1 MDAETPIATLAD
13 VRVPLAVAEGL
24 EGRREGAY
32 LRCDLHLADGR
43 IVAEPTG
50 GPSRA
55 MGGAIA
61 LPGFVDCHTHLDKG
75 QIWARK
81 ANPDGTFNGALTSV
95 AEDRTARWTE
105 EDVATRMAFMLESA
119 YAHGSVAVRTHID
132 SGDHRT
138 ASSWAAFAAA
148 RETWRG
154 RITLQAAALT
164 VLDDVESEDY
174 RALADLVAGHGGIL
188 GAVTYPMPDLDARL
202 DIFLRLASERGLDVD
217 FHVDET
223 LDPAS
228 NTLERIA
235 LAVMRNR
242 FQGRVLCGHCC
253 SLSTMAETDATRTI
267 ARVAEAGLSVVS
279 LPLCNLY
286 LQDRHAGRTPR
297 LRGVTLVHELAAA
310 GVPVAFASD
319 NTRDP
324 FYAYGD
330 LDMIEVMRQATR
342 IGHLDHSRADWT

>member
-1 MDAETPIATLAD
+1 
-13 VRVPLAVAEGL
+13 
-24 EGRREGAY
+24 
-32 LRCDLHLADGR
+32 
-43 IVAEPTG
+43 
-50 GPSRA
+50 
-55 MGGAIA
+55 
-61 LPGFVDCHTHLDKG
+61 
-75 QIWARK
+75 
-81 ANPDGTFNGALTSV
+81 
-95 AEDRTARWTE
+95 
-105 EDVATRMAFMLESA
+105 A

-148 RETWRG
+148 REEWRG
-154 RITLQAAALT
+154 RITLQGAALT

-174 RALADLVAGHGGIL
+174 RALADLVAGHQGIL
-188 GAVTYPMPDLDARL
+188 GAVTYPLPDLDARL
-202 DIFLRLASERGLDVD
+202 DTFLRLASERGLDVD
-217 FHVDET
+217 FHADET

-242 FQGRVLCGHCC
+242 FEGRVLCGHCC
-253 SLSTMAETDATRTI
+253 SLATMAEADATRTI

-297 LRGVTLVHELAAA
+297 LRGITLVHELAAA

-330 LDMIEVMRQATR
+330 LDMAEVMREATR
-342 IGHLDHSRADWT
+342 IAHLDHPVAAWPAAFSTRPAEIMGLEAGRIAPGAKADLVVFPGARGWTELHARPHPDRLVIRDGRPITARPAPYARLDPLMEPS